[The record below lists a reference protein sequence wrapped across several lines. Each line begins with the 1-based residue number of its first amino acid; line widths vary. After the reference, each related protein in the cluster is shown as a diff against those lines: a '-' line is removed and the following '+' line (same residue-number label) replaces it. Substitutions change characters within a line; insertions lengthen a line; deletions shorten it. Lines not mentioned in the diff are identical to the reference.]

1 MKNDFIPSGFL
12 KSRVIMKKTWIAF
25 AITFSLGFMGCDKT
39 SNPLDVTENKSDIIQ
54 HPTSVENMP
63 IMTRMSIPV
72 EVVLE
77 SCLNLTADQKKVCNV
92 NRSEFIEMKISESE
106 RIKSLDE
113 IQKAKQ
119 SRLEKLDRYDPDY
132 GLKFRLIETE
142 FEGKKH
148 YVEEYTSFW
157 LKSLSQRVS
166 NSFREVMNDRQKRIW
181 NEWIV
186 LNKKPC

>member
-1 MKNDFIPSGFL
+1 
-12 KSRVIMKKTWIAF
+12 MKKTWIAI

-54 HPTSVENMP
+54 HPTTVEAMP

-92 NRSEFIEMKISESE
+92 NRNEFIEMKISESE

-119 SRLEKLDRYDPDY
+119 NRLEMLDHYDPDY
-132 GLKFRLIETE
+132 GLKFRIIETE

>member
-1 MKNDFIPSGFL
+1 
-12 KSRVIMKKTWIAF
+12 MKKTWIAI

-54 HPTSVENMP
+54 HPTTVEAMP

-92 NRSEFIEMKISESE
+92 NRNEFIEMKISESE

-119 SRLEKLDRYDPDY
+119 NRLEILDHYDPDY

>member
-1 MKNDFIPSGFL
+1 
-12 KSRVIMKKTWIAF
+12 MKKTCIAI
-25 AITFSLGFMGCDKT
+25 AITFSIGFMGCDKT
-39 SNPLDVTENKSDIIQ
+39 SNPVDITENTSEIIQ
-54 HPTSVENMP
+54 HPTTLEGMP
-63 IMTRMSIPV
+63 IMTRMSVPV

-77 SCLNLTADQKKVCNV
+77 SCLHLTADQKKVCNV

-119 SRLEKLDRYDPDY
+119 SRLELLDRNDPDY
-132 GLKFRLIETE
+132 GLKFRTIELE

-166 NSFREVMNDRQKRIW
+166 NTFREVMNDSQKKVW

-186 LNKKPC
+186 LNRKPC

>member
-1 MKNDFIPSGFL
+1 MTLFHQGFL
-12 KSRVIMKKTWIAF
+12 KSRVIMKKTWIAI

-54 HPTSVENMP
+54 HPTTVEAMP

-92 NRSEFIEMKISESE
+92 NRNEFIEMKISESE

-119 SRLEKLDRYDPDY
+119 NRLEMLDHYDPDY

>member
-1 MKNDFIPSGFL
+1 
-12 KSRVIMKKTWIAF
+12 MKKTWIAI

-54 HPTSVENMP
+54 HPTTVEAMP

-92 NRSEFIEMKISESE
+92 NRNEFIEMKISESE

-119 SRLEKLDRYDPDY
+119 NRLEILDHYDPDY
-132 GLKFRLIETE
+132 GLKFRIIETE

>member
-1 MKNDFIPSGFL
+1 MKTTLIA
-12 KSRVIMKKTWIAF
+12 IAF
-25 AITFSLGFMGCDKT
+25 TISLGFIGCDTT
-39 SNPLDVTENKSDIIQ
+39 SNPVQVTENTTDIIQ
-54 HPTSVENMP
+54 HPTTVESMP
-63 IMTRMSIPV
+63 ILSRMSIPV
-72 EVVLE
+72 DVVLE
-77 SCLNLTADQKKVCNV
+77 SCLNLTPDQRKVCNV

-142 FEGKKH
+142 FEAKKQ

>member
-1 MKNDFIPSGFL
+1 
-12 KSRVIMKKTWIAF
+12 
-25 AITFSLGFMGCDKT
+25 
-39 SNPLDVTENKSDIIQ
+39 
-54 HPTSVENMP
+54 
-63 IMTRMSIPV
+63 
-72 EVVLE
+72 
-77 SCLNLTADQKKVCNV
+77 V
-92 NRSEFIEMKISESE
+92 NRNEFIEMKISESE

-119 SRLEKLDRYDPDY
+119 NRLEILDHYDPDY
-132 GLKFRLIETE
+132 GLKFRIIETE

>member
-1 MKNDFIPSGFL
+1 MTLFHQGFL
-12 KSRVIMKKTWIAF
+12 KSRVIMKKTWIAI
-25 AITFSLGFMGCDKT
+25 AIIFSLGFMGCDKT

-54 HPTSVENMP
+54 HPTTVEAMP

-92 NRSEFIEMKISESE
+92 NRNEFIEMKISESE

-119 SRLEKLDRYDPDY
+119 NRLEMLDHYDPDY

>member
-1 MKNDFIPSGFL
+1 
-12 KSRVIMKKTWIAF
+12 MKKTWIAI
-25 AITFSLGFMGCDKT
+25 AITCSLGFMGCDKT
-39 SNPLDVTENKSDIIQ
+39 SNPVEVSENKSEIIQ
-54 HPTSVENMP
+54 HPTTVEGMP
-63 IMTRMSIPV
+63 IMTRMSIPI

-77 SCLNLTADQKKVCNV
+77 SCLHLTADQKKVCTV

-106 RIKSLDE
+106 RIKSLDD

-119 SRLEKLDRYDPDY
+119 SRLEKLERYDPDY

-166 NSFREVMNDRQKRIW
+166 NSFREVMNDKQKKIW

>member
-1 MKNDFIPSGFL
+1 MTLFHQVFL
-12 KSRVIMKKTWIAF
+12 KSRVIMKKTWIAI
-25 AITFSLGFMGCDKT
+25 AITFSIRFMGCDKT
-39 SNPLDVTENKSDIIQ
+39 SNPVDVTENTSEIIQ
-54 HPTSVENMP
+54 HPTTLEGMP
-63 IMTRMSIPV
+63 IMTRMSVPV

-77 SCLNLTADQKKVCNV
+77 SCLHLTADQKKVCNV

-106 RIKSLDE
+106 RIKSFDE

-119 SRLEKLDRYDPDY
+119 SRLELLDRNDPDY
-132 GLKFRLIETE
+132 GLKFRTIELE
-142 FEGKKH
+142 FEKKY

>member
-1 MKNDFIPSGFL
+1 MKTTLIA
-12 KSRVIMKKTWIAF
+12 IAF
-25 AITFSLGFMGCDKT
+25 TISFGFIGCDTT
-39 SNPLDVTENKSDIIQ
+39 SNPVQVTENLTDIIQ
-54 HPTSVENMP
+54 HPTTVESMP
-63 IMTRMSIPV
+63 ILSRMSIPV
-72 EVVLE
+72 DIVLE
-77 SCLNLTADQKKVCNV
+77 SCLNLTPDQRKVCNV

-166 NSFREVMNDRQKRIW
+166 NSFREVMNDRQKKIW

>member
-1 MKNDFIPSGFL
+1 MTLFHQGFL
-12 KSRVIMKKTWIAF
+12 KSRVIMKKTWIAI

-54 HPTSVENMP
+54 HPTTVEAMP

-92 NRSEFIEMKISESE
+92 NRNEFIEMKISESE

-119 SRLEKLDRYDPDY
+119 NRLEILDHYDPDY
-132 GLKFRLIETE
+132 GLKFRIIETE

>member
-1 MKNDFIPSGFL
+1 
-12 KSRVIMKKTWIAF
+12 MKKTWIAI
-25 AITFSLGFMGCDKT
+25 AIIFSLGFMGCDKT

-54 HPTSVENMP
+54 HPTTVEAMP

-92 NRSEFIEMKISESE
+92 NRNEFIEMKISESE

-119 SRLEKLDRYDPDY
+119 NRLEMLDHYDPDY

>member
-1 MKNDFIPSGFL
+1 MKTTLIA
-12 KSRVIMKKTWIAF
+12 IAF
-25 AITFSLGFMGCDKT
+25 TISLGFIGCDNT
-39 SNPLDVTENKSDIIQ
+39 SNPVQVTENTTDIIQ
-54 HPTSVENMP
+54 HPKTVDAMP
-63 IMTRMSIPV
+63 ILSRMNIPV
-72 EVVLE
+72 DVVLK
-77 SCLNLTADQKKVCNV
+77 SCLNLTPDQRKVCNM

-113 IQKAKQ
+113 IQKSKQ
-119 SRLEKLDRYDPDY
+119 SRLELLDRNDPDY
-132 GLKFRLIETE
+132 GLKFRTIELE
-142 FEGKKH
+142 FEKKY

>member
-1 MKNDFIPSGFL
+1 MTLFHQGFL
-12 KSRVIMKKTWIAF
+12 KSRVIMKKTWIAI

-54 HPTSVENMP
+54 HPTTVEAMP

-92 NRSEFIEMKISESE
+92 NRNEFIEMKISESE

-119 SRLEKLDRYDPDY
+119 NRLEILDHYDPD
-132 GLKFRLIETE
+132 RS
-142 FEGKKH
+142 
-148 YVEEYTSFW
+148 EE
-157 LKSLSQRVS
+157 R
-166 NSFREVMNDRQKRIW
+166 R
-181 NEWIV
+181 
-186 LNKKPC
+186 

>member
-1 MKNDFIPSGFL
+1 MKTTLIA
-12 KSRVIMKKTWIAF
+12 IAF
-25 AITFSLGFMGCDKT
+25 TISLGFIGCDNT
-39 SNPLDVTENKSDIIQ
+39 SNPVQVTENTADIIQ
-54 HPTSVENMP
+54 HPTTVESMP
-63 IMTRMSIPV
+63 ILSRMSMPV
-72 EVVLE
+72 DVVLE
-77 SCLNLTADQKKVCNV
+77 SCLNLTPDQRKVCNV

-106 RIKSLDE
+106 RIKSLDD

>member
-1 MKNDFIPSGFL
+1 MTLFHQGFL
-12 KSRVIMKKTWIAF
+12 KSRVIMKKTWIAI

-54 HPTSVENMP
+54 HPTTVEAMP

-92 NRSEFIEMKISESE
+92 NRNEFIEMKISESE

-119 SRLEKLDRYDPDY
+119 NRLEILDHYDPDY

>member
-1 MKNDFIPSGFL
+1 MTLFHQGFL
-12 KSRVIMKKTWIAF
+12 KSRVIMKKTWIAI

-54 HPTSVENMP
+54 HPTTVEAMP

-92 NRSEFIEMKISESE
+92 NRNEFIEMKISESE

-119 SRLEKLDRYDPDY
+119 NRLEMLDHYDPDY
-132 GLKFRLIETE
+132 GLKFRIIETE

>member
-1 MKNDFIPSGFL
+1 MKTTLIA
-12 KSRVIMKKTWIAF
+12 IAF
-25 AITFSLGFMGCDKT
+25 TISLGFIGCDTT
-39 SNPLDVTENKSDIIQ
+39 SNPVQVTENTTDIIQ
-54 HPTSVENMP
+54 HPTTVESMP
-63 IMTRMSIPV
+63 ILSRMSIPV
-72 EVVLE
+72 DVVLE
-77 SCLNLTADQKKVCNV
+77 SCLNLTPDQRKVCNV

-106 RIKSLDE
+106 RIKSLDD

>member
-1 MKNDFIPSGFL
+1 
-12 KSRVIMKKTWIAF
+12 MKKTWIAI

-54 HPTSVENMP
+54 HPTTVEAMP

-92 NRSEFIEMKISESE
+92 NRNEFIEMKISESE

-119 SRLEKLDRYDPDY
+119 NRLEMLDHYDPDY

>member
-1 MKNDFIPSGFL
+1 MTLFHQGFL
-12 KSRVIMKKTWIAF
+12 KSRVIMKKTWIAI
-25 AITFSLGFMGCDKT
+25 AIIFSLGFIGCDKT

-54 HPTSVENMP
+54 HPTTVEAMP

-92 NRSEFIEMKISESE
+92 NRNEFIEMKISESE

-119 SRLEKLDRYDPDY
+119 NRLEMLDHYDPDY
-132 GLKFRLIETE
+132 GLKFRIIETE